1 MSRKMK
7 RTQILMTEPAYL
19 RFSELILSKTVM
31 YEFWYDYVKLKHG
44 ENSKLCCMATGCFIV
59 HVKTDD
65 IYKVIAEYV
74 EKRFDTSNLK

>member
-44 ENSKLCCMATGCFIV
+44 ENAKLCCMSTGSSIV

-74 EKRFDTSNLK
+74 EKRFDTSNLN